1 MKLATTDGVTK
12 RFGSLVAVDSV
23 DLHVRAG
30 EVVGLLGANGAGKTT
45 LIRLLLGLVRAS
57 EGVVTLFGEP
67 PSRRT
72 RARLGYVPQGLGLY
86 EDLTVEQNLAFAAAV
101 FGKGNGLDD
110 DIARVRDVL
119 VRDLPLGLRR
129 RVSFALALAHRP
141 KLLVL
146 DEPTSGV
153 DPLAR
158 TRLWDTIRAAADD
171 GAGVLVT
178 THHME
183 EAEECDRLVVMS
195 QGTVVASGT
204 IDEIVAGAKT
214 VVVNAGEWEQAFDA
228 LDRLNVP
235 LALIGRDLRL
245 PGSERDEVT
254 SVLDSA
260 GIEADVRLAGATFEE
275 VFAAIVMR
283 PAAQSA
289 AAVGT
294 Q

>member
-1 MKLATTDGVTK
+1 MMLATTNGVTK
-12 RFGSLVAVDSV
+12 RFGTVMAVDTV
-23 DLHVRAG
+23 DLQVHTG

-45 LIRLLLGLVRAS
+45 LIKLLLGLLRMS
-57 EGVVTLFGEP
+57 EGGVSLFGER

-72 RARLGYVPQGLGLY
+72 RAQLGYVPQGLGLY
-86 EDLTVEQNLAFAAAV
+86 EDLTVEQNLSFAAAV
-101 FGKGNGLDD
+101 FGQGNGLDEEL
-110 DIARVRDVL
+110 AHLRVVL

-129 RVSFALALAHRP
+129 RVSFAQALAHNP

-158 TRLWDTIRAAADD
+158 TRLWDTIREAAET

-195 QGTVVASGT
+195 QGAVVASGT
-204 IDEIVAGAKT
+204 IDDIVAGAKT
-214 VVVNAGEWEQAFDA
+214 VVVAAEQWDAAFDA
-228 LDRLNVP
+228 LDELDAP

-245 PGSERDEVT
+245 PGSEVEDVQRALSD
-254 SVLDSA
+254 A
-260 GIEADVRLAGATFEE
+260 GIDAEVRLADATFEE
-275 VFAAIVMR
+275 VFASLVMR
-283 PAAQSA
+283 PRQQSA
-289 AAVGT
+289 VGGSR
-294 Q
+294 